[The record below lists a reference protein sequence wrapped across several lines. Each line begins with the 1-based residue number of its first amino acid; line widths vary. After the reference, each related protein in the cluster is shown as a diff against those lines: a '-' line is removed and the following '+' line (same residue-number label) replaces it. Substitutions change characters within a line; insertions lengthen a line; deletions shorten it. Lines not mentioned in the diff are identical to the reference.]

1 MRGDFGRHAPCE
13 RRDYH
18 DRDVLALT
26 RATQVQE
33 RLMIPIHT
41 PRRPLQ
47 LLRAL
52 PLTRPHKIPA
62 AARSRAVSHIACAI
76 THCNILGMPIHIH
89 ADTVCVSAGGDVLI
103 TITHVAPDARYSAP
117 EVHFGFAPCAI
128 WSIACILF
136 KLITGSPLVRLYV
149 NAPRSALR
157 IVGTLRPTFH
167 RLEALFDALD
177 SSKKWANLAPKLRI
191 PSGATAPERAFLV
204 RALTWSRA
212 DMHVRAGGIFCAS
225 ALCTIVE

>member
-1 MRGDFGRHAPCE
+1 MRGRFVCRAPYE

-26 RATQVQE
+26 RATQVEE
-33 RLMIPIHT
+33 RLMIPIHI
-41 PRRPLQ
+41 PRPPLQ
-47 LLRAL
+47 LSRAL
-52 PLTRPHKIPA
+52 PLTRPHKLPA
-62 AARSRAVSHIACAI
+62 AARSRAVAHIADAVA
-76 THCNILGMPIHIH
+76 HCSALCVPMHIH
-89 ADTVCVSAGGDVLI
+89 ADTVRVCARGDVLI

-117 EVHFGFAPCAI
+117 EVHFGFAPCVL

-136 KLITGSPLVRLYV
+136 ELITGSPLVRTHE
-149 NAPRSALR
+149 NAPRAALR

-167 RLEALFDALD
+167 RLCALFDAFD
-177 SSKKWANLAPKLRI
+177 SSRKWANLAPRFRMPLCT
-191 PSGATAPERAFLV
+191 GPERAFLA

-212 DMHVRAGGIFCAS
+212 EMHVRAGGIFCAS